1 MTTRKIFKTTEDN
14 IDDVRDELYSYEYQ
28 FDHATVKNSDGEK
41 VKVDSFEYLM
51 DILTFYYDQTIYL
64 YTKEY

>member
-1 MTTRKIFKTTEDN
+1 MTIRKIFKTTEDN

-28 FDHATVKNSDGEK
+28 FDHATVKNPDGEK

-51 DILTFYYDQTIYL
+51 DLLTFYYNQTIYL
-64 YTKEY
+64 HIKEF